1 MKAKLERRYVYFILF
16 YFNSIACSYTNLL
29 FVCNLSIVFKQSCL
43 FGNKRKLKALNKI
56 NNSEKFLELI
66 KDCAENK
73 NSWKDNDTLVLRIGV
88 GVN

>member
-1 MKAKLERRYVYFILF
+1 M
-16 YFNSIACSYTNLL
+16 
-29 FVCNLSIVFKQSCL
+29 SIVFKQSCL

-56 NNSEKFLELI
+56 NNSEQFLELI

-88 GVN
+88 GVKRHSDLSLSCDDVKETGILTLE